1 MRIAIS
7 GYYGFGNAGDEAVL
21 AGMLKAMRH
30 ASDITADDIAVLSG
44 NPSSTASEHGVRAVP
59 RAAMAQVKEA
69 IRSADV
75 LISGGGSLLQDV
87 TSFRSLVYYLWVIRI
102 AHRLRRPVAVYAQGI
117 GPLRRPVSRWMVRR
131 SLAGAAAISVRDEGS
146 ASTLRAIGLQ
156 RSDIRVTA
164 DPAFALDVP
173 LDTQRTPVPNAGSKA
188 SSPTVGIAPRP
199 WPGFDSE
206 RIAAATARGLSR
218 RGITIALIP
227 MQDPRDEAL
236 CAAAAGLSD
245 GSAAHVICHGQY
257 AGALA
262 ACSGV
267 DVLIGMRLHA
277 LIMGAICGAAP
288 VGVSYDPKVA
298 ALMGGLGFSDA
309 VVELPDATPEHLA
322 KAALDALGT
331 LDERR
336 TRLTAVVDTLR
347 REAFANAGYILDR
360 INRIG
365 AVRSEGA

>member
-30 ASDITADDIAVLSG
+30 AANMKADDIAVLSG

-87 TSFRSLVYYLWVIRI
+87 TSFRSLVYYLWVIRM

-156 RSDIRVTA
+156 RSDIRVTS
-164 DPAFALDVP
+164 DPAFAL
-173 LDTQRTPVPNAGSKA
+173 VPNAVSGA

-206 RIAAATARGLSR
+206 RIAAETARGLSR
-218 RGITIALIP
+218 RGITVVLIP
-227 MQDPRDEAL
+227 MQDPSDEAL

-336 TRLTAVVDTLR
+336 TRLTTVVDALR